1 MPTSLS
7 RRKFLGAAATAGVVA
22 GLPRATAAEAKPAAS
37 AARAAAGTDWPLV
50 AENDEQALLGVLR
63 SGKWGRTSG
72 GPRNREFEETF
83 ARRMGARHC
92 VATSSGTAA
101 LLSALGAM
109 NIGPGDEVV
118 ISPYT
123 FVATFNAVTASFAL
137 PVFADSDAASFQVDP
152 KSVAAAIT
160 PATRLLLPVHIAGTA
175 CDLDGILAVAK
186 GKNLPVLEDACQA
199 PLAEWRGRPVG
210 NHGLAGC
217 FSFQASKNL
226 TSGEG
231 GAIITN
237 DEDFANRCYNFHTPG
252 NPKPGATLGRAAN
265 FRLTEFQAA
274 LLLSQWSRFEA
285 QQKTRSENAAYLSQ
299 LLARIPGVAPARLAA
314 GNTRNGWHL
323 YMFRYD
329 AAQFSGLPRAKFLA
343 ALAKEGVAAS
353 SGYTA
358 LNLTPHVQALAAN
371 PHYQRIYGA
380 GAMKQWLERSRC
392 PVNDRVCE
400 EAVWLGQT
408 KLLGARADMERVAE
422 KIAGIKK
429 RSGDL
434 ARA

>member
-1 MPTSLS
+1 MRTPVS
-7 RRKFLGAAATAGVVA
+7 RRNFLGGAATASLAA
-22 GLPRATAAEAKPAAS
+22 GLVRVSAAESQPASPAP
-37 AARAAAGTDWPLV
+37 RTAAGTDWPLFDGT
-50 AENDEQALLGVLR
+50 DEKALLDVLH

-72 GPRNREFEETF
+72 GARNREFETVF
-83 ARRMGARHC
+83 AQRMQAKYC
-92 VATSSGTAA
+92 VATSSGTTA
-101 LLSALGAM
+101 LLTSLGAL

-118 ISPYT
+118 LPPYT
-123 FVATFNAVTASFAL
+123 FVASFNAITASFAL
-137 PVFADSDAASFQVDP
+137 PVFADSDAASFQIDP

-175 CDLDGILAVAK
+175 CDLDGILTVAK
-186 GKNLPVLEDACQA
+186 ARSLTVLEDACQA
-199 PLAEWRGRPVG
+199 PLAEWNGRPVG
-210 NHGLAGC
+210 NHGIAGC

-252 NPKPGATLGRAAN
+252 GGKPAPSSGRAAN

-274 LLLSQWSRFEA
+274 LLLSQWSRFET
-285 QQKTRSENAAYLSQ
+285 QQKNRADNATYLSQ
-299 LLARIPGVAPARLAA
+299 LLAAIPGLAPAKLAA

-323 YMFRYD
+323 YMARYD
-329 AAQFSGLPRAKFLA
+329 AAKFSGLPRAKFIQ
-343 ALAKEGVAAS
+343 ALAREGVAAS

-358 LNLTPHVQALAAN
+358 LNLTPHVQALAKN
-371 PHYQRIYGA
+371 PHYQRLYGRD
-380 GAMKQWLERSRC
+380 AMARWLERSRC
-392 PVNDRVCE
+392 PVNDRVVE

-408 KLLGARADMERVAE
+408 KLLGSRADMERIAE
-422 KIAGIKK
+422 KIAGIQK

-434 ARA
+434 ARV